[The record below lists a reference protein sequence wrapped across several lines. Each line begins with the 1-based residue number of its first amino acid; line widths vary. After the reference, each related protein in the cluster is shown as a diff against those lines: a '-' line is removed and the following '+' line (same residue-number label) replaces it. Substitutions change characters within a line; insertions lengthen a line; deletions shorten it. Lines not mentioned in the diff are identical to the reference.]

1 MKPLL
6 LFVLLAAPGFAQTP
20 PQVPAAKPENNFFI
34 HAYHAEK
41 LGTLDCNMCHVPVKD
56 GSVMLQRPGHT
67 QCLVCH
73 DDDFNKDLKPK
84 VCAQCHAQFPP
95 EGASDLVQF
104 PRYSKTRTI
113 LFEFAHSKHVDVKA
127 RTDPKT
133 GFRSDCT
140 FCHKFEPNGQFA
152 KFPTH
157 QECATCHSK
166 AGFTPQLTASMDAAS
181 CRGCHTPEEI
191 ENPGFTKDPRMIGA
205 HVASG
210 KYVNIKFSHTAHFK
224 AKDEFM
230 IQCTTCHYAVPRST
244 GLANLSLPM
253 MLDCVECHDTSKK
266 ISAEFRMSNCK
277 TCHDD
282 KTGVSGAAPANH
294 TRNLKPDFHTESFRV
309 QHAAESA
316 APNAKCFVCHQNV
329 TPTLQP
335 KLQCVGCHQVMRPVS
350 HTARWKDDVH
360 GKFAALDRTTCA
372 TCHVASYCS
381 TCHNELPRS
390 HVPLPLFKAG
400 AHATLAMLDQRSCLT
415 CHTFQ
420 NTCAEC
426 HTNQLL
432 SKPAVVIKK

>member
-1 MKPLL
+1 MRQFGRVPFLL
-6 LFVLLAAPGFAQTP
+6 TLLAMGALGQTP
-20 PQVPAAKPENNFFI
+20 APEKFFI
-34 HAYHAEK
+34 HAFHAEK
-41 LGTLDCNMCHVPVKD
+41 LGSLDCNICHVPVKE
-56 GSVMLQRPGHT
+56 GSVMLQRPGHP
-67 QCLVCH
+67 QCLACH
-73 DDDFNKDLKPK
+73 DDDFNKDLKPR
-84 VCAQCHAQFPP
+84 VCAQCHANFPP

-113 LFEFAHSKHVDVKA
+113 LFEFAHAKHVDEKA
-127 RTDPKT
+127 RLDPKT

-140 FCHKFEPNGQFA
+140 FCHKFDKEGTFA

-157 QECATCHSK
+157 QECAACHAK

-224 AKDEFM
+224 AKDEFG
-230 IQCTTCHYAVPRST
+230 IQCTTCHYEIPHST
-244 GLANLSLPM
+244 GLANLSLPK

-266 ISAEFRMSNCK
+266 IAADFRMSNCK

-282 KTGVSGAAPANH
+282 TTGVEGAAPKNH

-309 QHAAESA
+309 LHVAEAS

-329 TPTLQP
+329 TPAIQT
-335 KLQCVGCHQVMRPVS
+335 KLQCNECHQVMRPVS
-350 HTARWKDDVH
+350 HTARWKEDIH
-360 GKFAALDRTTCA
+360 GQYAALDRETCA
-372 TCHVASYCS
+372 TCHTATYCS

-400 AHATLAMLDQRSCLT
+400 AHATPAMLDQRSCLT

-420 NTCAEC
+420 NTCSEC

-432 SKPAVVIKK
+432 AKPAVIKK